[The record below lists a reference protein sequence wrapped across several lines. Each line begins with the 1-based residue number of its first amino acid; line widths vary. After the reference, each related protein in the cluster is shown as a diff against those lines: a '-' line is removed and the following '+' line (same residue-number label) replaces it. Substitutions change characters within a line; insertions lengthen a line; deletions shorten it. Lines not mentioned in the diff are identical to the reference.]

1 MFLPWQTGSDADATE
16 AVRGISTDQGQV
28 VLVVSLLTIGLIQV
42 GWRPAWIGPGFAV
55 AIMVRAIRNLSENGP
70 DPDSGLWVAVV
81 ASAMAAVLLIWNM
94 FADLAARSGG
104 DEDSGPTS
112 KRGLSG
118 PLGKKPSG

>member
-42 GWRPAWIGPGFAV
+42 GWRPAWIGSGFAV
-55 AIMVRAIRNLSENGP
+55 AIMVRAILNLSENGP

>member
-28 VLVVSLLTIGLIQV
+28 VLVVSLVTIGLIQV
-42 GWRPAWIGPGFAV
+42 GWRPAWIGSGFAV
-55 AIMVRAIRNLSENGP
+55 AIMVRAILNLSENGP
-70 DPDSGLWVAVV
+70 DPAYGLWVAAA
-81 ASAMAAVLLIWNM
+81 ASAIAAVLLIWNM

-104 DEDSGPTS
+104 DQDSGPTS

-118 PLGKKPSG
+118 PLGKRPSG